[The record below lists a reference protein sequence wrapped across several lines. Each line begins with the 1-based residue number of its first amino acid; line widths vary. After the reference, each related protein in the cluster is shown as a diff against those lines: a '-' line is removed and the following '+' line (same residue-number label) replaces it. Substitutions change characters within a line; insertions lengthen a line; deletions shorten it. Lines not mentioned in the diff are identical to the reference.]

1 MFIEIERW
9 QQQTIKE
16 TTKPVTRFNIQYA
29 VLVNVYVCMYM
40 EAPQI

>member
-9 QQQTIKE
+9 QQYNTKE
-16 TTKPVTRFNIQYA
+16 TTKQVTRFKILYA
-29 VLVNVYVCMYM
+29 VLVNVCMYM